1 MAERFFERRGGGDC
15 VVAGRSFRLDFRLDG
30 CGDVVDLDDSSDGRD
45 DGPGCDMVGRLRA
58 PRRGAAGTGPV
69 DGAVWDA
76 AIRGRLVILWGDGG
90 VGCIGASAC
99 RSWRDDALRFR
110 DEVEPAV
117 GSGVPDSAG
126 GGSVASLAEER
137 VILREEEA
145 VEVPAGET
153 G

>member
-1 MAERFFERRGGGDC
+1 MA
-15 VVAGRSFRLDFRLDG
+15 
-30 CGDVVDLDDSSDGRD
+30 
-45 DGPGCDMVGRLRA
+45 GRLRA

-76 AIRGRLVILWGDGG
+76 AVRGRLVFLWGDGG

-117 GSGVPDSAG
+117 GSGGPDSAG

-137 VILREEEA
+137 VILDDMRKWSFCLIMCDEIWA
-145 VEVPAGET
+145 
-153 G
+153 